1 MQQEEEAQGALNSSI
16 QDPNSTEEQLS
27 VAKDAL
33 EIKAS
38 IVRQAQARVESCKE
52 KIGFILEEIER
63 QGAFVD
69 TESAVLSMAG
79 FEAQDLVLD
88 WTLEMLLASE
98 SRIQHV
104 HERCRQLEATIRQ
117 LTTTN
122 LDVEGRKSIAE
133 ASIHN
138 MNRKMRDKMAEL
150 EQMRSDLVISN
161 RSRDKIDQELT
172 AAKEDT
178 RRVTLLLKHSRED
191 VQAEKQQLVVW
202 YHPGC
207 VLQ

>member
-1 MQQEEEAQGALNSSI
+1 
-16 QDPNSTEEQLS
+16 
-27 VAKDAL
+27 
-33 EIKAS
+33 
-38 IVRQAQARVESCKE
+38 
-52 KIGFILEEIER
+52 LEEIER

-191 VQAEKQQLVVW
+191 VQAEKQQLVV
-202 YHPGC
+202 
-207 VLQ
+207 